1 MTKRHEL
8 QRQRAS
14 LDNIG
19 ELMGAMKNIALL
31 ECRRIAAF
39 IEAQTTA
46 TTIIESAFAD
56 FAHDHATELP
66 TDPPGHEVLLLIG
79 SERGLCGDL
88 NPRLADHAA
97 ALASPVQR
105 QVVLVGSRLAD
116 RWNGPFAA
124 SVPGAQ
130 FAEEVQ
136 SVLLNLL
143 ATLVPLLDRRD
154 GTPAVLRLIY
164 LGESGAV
171 ERQLLPVPQITAQ
184 TVRRGHAVLL
194 YLPPRDYLKVLLQQ
208 WLAAAVG
215 SALYDALLYENQMRL
230 EHMEQARQRINDRLA
245 VLDSQSNMARQE
257 EITQEI
263 ELIQLSASM
272 DNFR

>member
-1 MTKRHEL
+1 MTRRHEL

-39 IEAQTTA
+39 IEAQDSATA
-46 TTIIESAFAD
+46 TIEAAFAD
-56 FAHDHATELP
+56 FAHDHAAELP
-66 TDPPGHEVLLLIG
+66 SEPAPHEVWLLIG

-88 NPRLADHAA
+88 NPRLAEHAA
-97 ALASPVQR
+97 AQPPAAER
-105 QVVLVGSRLAD
+105 QVLLVGSRLAD
-116 RWNGPFAA
+116 RWTAPVTATL
-124 SVPGAQ
+124 PGAQ

-143 ATLVPLLDRRD
+143 ATLVPLLDRPD
-154 GTPAVLRLIY
+154 GTPVGLHLFY
-164 LGESGAV
+164 LGESGLV
-171 ERQLLPVPQITAQ
+171 QRQLLPIPKITAQ
-184 TVRRGHAVLL
+184 AVHRSHPVLL

-208 WLAAAVG
+208 WLYAAIG
-215 SALYDALLYENQMRL
+215 SALYDALLHENQMRL
-230 EHMEQARQRINDRLA
+230 EHMEQARQRIDDRVAALTNQA
-245 VLDSQSNMARQE
+245 NIARQE

-263 ELIQLSASM
+263 ELIQLSVAM
-272 DNFR
+272 DDPG